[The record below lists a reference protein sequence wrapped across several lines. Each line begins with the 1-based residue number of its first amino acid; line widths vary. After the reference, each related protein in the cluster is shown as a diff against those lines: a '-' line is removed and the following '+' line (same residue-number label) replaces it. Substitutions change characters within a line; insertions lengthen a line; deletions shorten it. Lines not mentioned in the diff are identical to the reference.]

1 MIMSFLRRWLSWSI
15 DWTVQK
21 NPSKEQGRVV
31 KYSREQGRIGCA
43 AWIALGNARA
53 REAIPGPR
61 ARVGL
66 GLCACAALHGFELH
80 SRSTTPGYRAVGLD
94 R

>member
-1 MIMSFLRRWLSWSI
+1 MSFLRRWLSWSI

-66 GLCACAALHGFELH
+66 GPMRVCRTSRFRAALQIHHARLQSGG
-80 SRSTTPGYRAVGLD
+80 P
-94 R
+94 